1 MTAAGS
7 VAMVGNGSGPA
18 SVVRRESVLAVAS
31 ISKRYGHV
39 QAVGEVSFD
48 VRPGEIVGVLGPNG
62 AGKTTTLSMICGL
75 VRPDAG
81 TIAVAGADVAA
92 DPAVARRQLGYAAQG
107 LSIYPILTT
116 RENVVFFGRLC
127 GLSRTEA
134 QKRTAELIEMFD
146 LGECRDRPAGELS
159 GGQQRR
165 VHIACALVAR
175 PRLVLLD
182 EPTVGMD
189 VLGRARALETIAAIA
204 AEGIGVCLSS
214 HYLREVEDCCDRVV
228 ILDRGQVIA
237 VGTPQALIAAH
248 GKSYVQLRLA
258 GGATST
264 QPVDDVASELPAMI
278 EAAQGKGEVV
288 GIDIVRPSLDAVF
301 IALCGRRMEKPGGA
315 A

>member
-1 MTAAGS
+1 
-7 VAMVGNGSGPA
+7 
-18 SVVRRESVLAVAS
+18 VRALEPAVATAGGRDRAEALQRERVLVVDS
-31 ISKRYGHV
+31 VSKRYGPV
-39 QAVGEVSFD
+39 RAVGGVSFD

-62 AGKTTTLSMICGL
+62 AGKTTTLSMISGL
-75 VRPDAG
+75 VRPDTG
-81 TIAVAGADVAA
+81 RIAVAGIDVAA
-92 DPAVARRQLGYAAQG
+92 DPTAARRQLGYAAQG

-116 RENVVFFGRLC
+116 RENIAFFGRLC
-127 GLSRTEA
+127 GLDRTETRE
-134 QKRTAELIEMFD
+134 RTDELIGMFD

-204 AEGIGVCLSS
+204 AEGIGVCFSS
-214 HYLREVEDCCDRVV
+214 HYLREVEDCCSRVV
-228 ILDRGQVIA
+228 ILDRGEVIA
-237 VGTPQALIAAH
+237 VGTPQTLIAAH

-258 GGATST
+258 GGGTST
-264 QPVDDVASELPAMI
+264 QPVEDVATELPAMLA
-278 EAAQGKGEVV
+278 AAQGRGEVV

-301 IALCGRRMEKPGGA
+301 IALCGRRIEQPGGA
-315 A
+315 V